1 MGEEIEMASSPAM
14 KISSGLRSFDR
25 NHSLLVTLEAKSFQ
39 KIHSLLIREITKKD
53 KKGIYVSFTK
63 SHREVES
70 LLTNLNVNME
80 KIMVV
85 DAIGKSSEKVPGKGN
100 CYCLASPE
108 SLTELSIILS
118 QLMKGSKYD
127 YLLFDT
133 LSAFLI
139 YHDLETTERFVHYL
153 MEKTTYFG
161 MKGIFISLNDT
172 KSKELTQMVS
182 HLFDAHLDLT
192 K

>member
-1 MGEEIEMASSPAM
+1 
-14 KISSGLRSFDR
+14 
-25 NHSLLVTLEAKSFQ
+25 
-39 KIHSLLIREITKKD
+39 
-53 KKGIYVSFTK
+53 
-63 SHREVES
+63 
-70 LLTNLNVNME
+70 
-80 KIMVV
+80 
-85 DAIGKSSEKVPGKGN
+85 
-100 CYCLASPE
+100 
-108 SLTELSIILS
+108 
-118 QLMKGSKYD
+118 MKGSKYD

-182 HLFDAHLDLT
+182 HLFDAHIDLT